1 MLTLDEL
8 ISYIALI
15 NTAIISS
22 QIELLHTY
30 GFDSRDASSQEHRA
44 LNQELTFVG
53 GANINLRLS

>member
-22 QIELLHTY
+22 QIEIHTY